1 MRSLTI
7 APANPGSE
15 AVQAEAIFIAAR
27 RRRRRIRLT
36 AGLIAVVLA
45 GTAAVLLANWPNHHG
60 APGRPDTSAAALPA
74 VQLPTAQVAWVDY
87 QGRLHVGSLIT
98 GHQRVAAVA
107 NSDPVVPL
115 IAAGDHLYW
124 VNSAGTYWHIQSLDL
139 ATGKIASL
147 GFGMAVFASADGR
160 HVFIAQTGESLLEF
174 PAAGGR
180 SRSLNLPA
188 GWFVAGLS
196 DDFTSPAAVA
206 GGVLVQASDS
216 ASSSRPT
223 KLAVWN
229 PDSGRLTLISRGLSA
244 NGGLLGTVTPP
255 GANYSLVAWWRGSCY
270 PSSCTI
276 EITNTATRSTRTLRS
291 PRGHGFAYGV
301 AFSPDGGELAAFA
314 NTFGISTT
322 PAPAELAI
330 ISTRTGAARLVPRVS
345 LLMGQDIAWT
355 RWLPGGKMLLAGGS
369 IFSGVVNS
377 KTLAVRPFYFVHGR
391 DHYIED
397 SQDVN
402 YSAVVINRSVG
413 S

>member
-1 MRSLTI
+1 VKSLTI
-7 APANPGSE
+7 APVSPSSE
-15 AVQAEAIFIAAR
+15 AVQAEAIFMAAR

-36 AGLIAVVLA
+36 MGLIAVVLA
-45 GTAAVLLANWPNHHG
+45 G
-60 APGRPDTSAAALPA
+60 SAAALVANWPRHTRA
-74 VQLPTAQVAWVDY
+74 PGKPDASAAGLPGGQLPAAQVAWVDY
-87 QGRLHVGSLIT
+87 TGRLHVGSLIT

-115 IAAGDHLYW
+115 IAAGGHLYW
-124 VNSAGTYWHIQSLDL
+124 VNTAGTYWQIQSLDL

-160 HVFIAQTGESLLEF
+160 QVFIAQTGESLLEF

-180 SRSLNLPA
+180 SRSLSLPA

-196 DDFTSPAAVA
+196 GDFTSPAAVA
-206 GGVLVQASDS
+206 GGVLVQAGDG
-216 ASSSRPT
+216 ASGPHPA

-229 PDSGRLTLISRGLSA
+229 PDSGRLTLIGSGVSA
-244 NGGLLGTVTPP
+244 SGGLLGTVTPP
-255 GANYSLVAWWRGSCY
+255 GANYSLVAWWRGACY

-291 PRGHGFAYGV
+291 PLGHGFAYGV

-314 NTFGISTT
+314 NTFDLSTT

-330 ISTRTGAARLVPRVS
+330 ISTRTGAARLVPHVS
-345 LLMGQDIAWT
+345 LPMGMDVAWA
-355 RWLPGGKMLLAGGS
+355 RWLPGGTMLLAGGS
-369 IFSGVVNS
+369 TFSGVVNS
-377 KTLAVRPFYFVHGR
+377 ATLSVRPYYFVHGR

-402 YSAVVINRSVG
+402 YSAIVIKS
-413 S
+413 

>member
-1 MRSLTI
+1 MRSLAI
-7 APANPGSE
+7 APVDPSSQAM
-15 AVQAEAIFIAAR
+15 QAEAIFTAAR

-36 AGLIAVVLA
+36 TGLIAVVLA
-45 GTAAVLLANWPNHHG
+45 GSAAALLANWPQHKG
-60 APGRPDTSAAALPA
+60 APGQPDASAALPA
-74 VQLPTAQVAWVDY
+74 ARLPAAQVAWVDY
-87 QGRLHVGSLIT
+87 SGRLHIGSLTT

-107 NSDPVVPL
+107 NADPVVRL

-124 VNSAGTYWHIQSLDL
+124 VNTAGTYWQIQSLDL

-160 HVFIAQTGESLLEF
+160 QVFIAQTGESLLEF
-174 PAAGGR
+174 PADGGR

-188 GWFVAGLS
+188 GWFLAGLS
-196 DDFTSPAAVA
+196 DDFTSPAAVS

-229 PDSGRLTLISRGLSA
+229 PDTGRLTLISSGVGA
-244 NGGLLGTVTPP
+244 NGGLLGAVTPP
-255 GANYSLVAWWRGSCY
+255 GAKYSLVAWWRGSCY
-270 PSSCTI
+270 PSSCAL

-291 PRGHGFAYGV
+291 PLGHGYADGV
-301 AFSPDGGELAAFA
+301 AFSQDGSELAAFA
-314 NTFGISTT
+314 NTIGPSTT

-345 LLMGQDIAWT
+345 LVMGQDVAWA

-369 IFSGVVNS
+369 AFSGVVNS
-377 KTLAVRPFYFVHGR
+377 ETLSVRPYYFAHGR

-402 YSAVVINRSVG
+402 YSAVVIQR
-413 S
+413 

>member
-7 APANPGSE
+7 APVNPSSE
-15 AVQAEAIFIAAR
+15 AVQAEAIFTAAR

-36 AGLIAVVLA
+36 IGLIAVVLA
-45 GTAAVLLANWPNHHG
+45 GSAAVLLAYWPQHKG
-60 APGRPDTSAAALPA
+60 APGQPDGSAALSAARPPA
-74 VQLPTAQVAWVDY
+74 PQVAWVDY
-87 QGRLHVGSLIT
+87 SGRLHIGSLVT
-98 GHQRVAAVA
+98 GHQRVAAAA

-124 VNSAGTYWHIQSLDL
+124 VNTGGTYWQIQSLDL

-174 PAAGGR
+174 PADGGR
-180 SRSLNLPA
+180 PRSLNLPA
-188 GWFVAGLS
+188 GWFLAGLG
-196 DDFTSPAAVA
+196 DDFTSPAAVS

-229 PDSGRLTLISRGLSA
+229 PDTGRLTLISNSVSA
-244 NGGLLGTVTPP
+244 SGGLLGTVTPP
-255 GANYSLVAWWRGSCY
+255 GANYSLVAWWQGSCY
-270 PSSCTI
+270 PSSCAL

-291 PRGHGFAYGV
+291 PLGHGFAYGV
-301 AFSPDGGELAAFA
+301 AFSQDGTELAAFA
-314 NTFGISTT
+314 NTIDPSTT

-330 ISTRTGAARLVPRVS
+330 ISTRTGAARLVPHAS
-345 LLMGQDIAWT
+345 LVMGQDVAWA
-355 RWLPGGKMLLAGGS
+355 RWLPGSKMLLVGGS
-369 IFSGVVNS
+369 TFSGVVNS
-377 KTLAVRPFYFVHGR
+377 ETLSVRPYYFAHGR
-391 DHYIED
+391 DHNIED

-402 YSAVVINRSVG
+402 YSAVVTQR
-413 S
+413 